1 MKEIL
6 DKNILSL
13 KENDNKNIII
23 EENNQF
29 TKRDKII
36 LAYKSSE
43 LILENIKN
51 NKINILDKE
60 IKEKMEKCLDIKE
73 KDIQSN
79 VLSAYS
85 QIKNLKKEEMEK
97 PLQIINTNLK
107 YEVDIK
113 EINQNIDV
121 IQNFLE
127 QEINLE
133 VKSEITSNLLEI
145 ISINDYTKY
154 SEEEREKDEVLDN
167 KKTVFQYFKDKT
179 KEGIAKQLKE
189 TIDEYSY
196 DENLYNQIKKDV
208 ENYIDI
214 DNNILKH
221 SQREKKKTNE
231 KIFNCIQTIA
241 KSKNG
246 LTEKNLENLG
256 NLLEKFQ
263 DNANNASN
271 DYKNFVKKKI
281 VETVNLSLQKKEDA
295 KIPNNL
301 IDNLSKELNN
311 NSIEN
316 KEILN
321 ILDKASDNQKLTE
334 EAQDNLINILVD
346 KNIENKSEINKDD
359 KNYELT
365 YQILNKD
372 YSNLSEIQKQVVDLE
387 KNTII
392 INKENKEENIINCL
406 ENISSIVNNGYSINK
421 HTEKTILNLLNK
433 NERNENYLVKSTEVI
448 NNMVKIQ

>member
-1 MKEIL
+1 
-6 DKNILSL
+6 
-13 KENDNKNIII
+13 
-23 EENNQF
+23 
-29 TKRDKII
+29 
-36 LAYKSSE
+36 
-43 LILENIKN
+43 
-51 NKINILDKE
+51 
-60 IKEKMEKCLDIKE
+60 MEKCLDIKE
-73 KDIQSN
+73 KGIQSN

-263 DNANNASN
+263 DNAN
-271 DYKNFVKKKI
+271 KVKKK
-281 VETVNLSLQKKEDA
+281 
-295 KIPNNL
+295 
-301 IDNLSKELNN
+301 
-311 NSIEN
+311 
-316 KEILN
+316 
-321 ILDKASDNQKLTE
+321 
-334 EAQDNLINILVD
+334 
-346 KNIENKSEINKDD
+346 
-359 KNYELT
+359 
-365 YQILNKD
+365 
-372 YSNLSEIQKQVVDLE
+372 
-387 KNTII
+387 
-392 INKENKEENIINCL
+392 
-406 ENISSIVNNGYSINK
+406 
-421 HTEKTILNLLNK
+421 
-433 NERNENYLVKSTEVI
+433 
-448 NNMVKIQ
+448 